1 MTMSISEFFKF
12 WYEKF
17 LMRFSFI
24 FAFCA
29 FLGVFVYAYYTE
41 ITVKLPGDIAPFSET
56 LSMSPTTE
64 SLAEVHSLPLHKP
77 HRTNKELQGWINTV
91 VSESLFFD
99 YDNYK
104 EVQEVLKKYY
114 TASGYKQYQNY
125 IATAEI
131 LKSLRQNN
139 YRMSVFVEAQ
149 PLLLNGQ
156 EMKNIYRWL
165 YQLPITISYLPR
177 NSNNLLRS
185 SQDMVNRKLT
195 LTLQLRRARLPDN
208 PDAIQIESWTVS
220 GRR

>member
-1 MTMSISEFFKF
+1 MAMSISEFFKF

-24 FAFCA
+24 FAFFA

-56 LSMSPTTE
+56 LSLSPTTQ

-99 YDNYK
+99 SDNYK
-104 EVQEVLKKYY
+104 EVQDVLKKYY
-114 TASGYKQYQNY
+114 TTSGFKQYQDY
-125 IATAEI
+125 VASAEI

-139 YRMSVFVEAQ
+139 YRISVFVEAQ

-177 NSNNLLRS
+177 NSNSLLRNAK
-185 SQDMVNRKLT
+185 DMVNRKLT
-195 LTLQLRRARLPDN
+195 LTLQLRRARLPDD